1 MNHAFTEEWLLK
13 NEYAWR
19 TPGVA
24 KFVIALANAKGV
36 TYSREMEKSLRDA
49 AGLPP
54 RKLGDPPVLPRRT
67 SAEVKVTP
75 PRTDWQS
82 KVAGEGRDDA

>member
-1 MNHAFTEEWLLK
+1 MNNAFSEEWLWK
-13 NEYAWR
+13 NEDAWR

-24 KFVIALANAKGV
+24 KFVIALANGKGV
-36 TYSREMEKSLRDA
+36 TYSPEMEKCLREA

-54 RKLGDPPVLPRRT
+54 RKLGDPPRLQRRP
-67 SAEVKVTP
+67 EPDLKVTP

-82 KVAGEGRDDA
+82 KAAGETRDE